1 MKSSA
6 RGFTLIELMVG
17 LVIGL
22 IAILAMMNVMINAE
36 EQKRSTTSGM
46 DAQVNGALAL
56 TTLVRDIVK
65 AGYGFTSARPIIGCL
80 LQNRYQGGAM
90 VGMPTNLVPLVI
102 TANANGGVS
111 DTIQSIASDKKSF
124 SIPIWLGAPYYTPGA
139 TSVNVASV
147 RGLRGPIKDISGNVI
162 ETGNLMVAAS
172 YNNVAMVAA
181 DLPAKKPCQ
190 IFELTAD
197 PAGGQ
202 VIRNDTA
209 NWNPTGYPN
218 VTYDATGNDTPVFIN
233 LGGLND
239 VTYSISATNDLVQRS
254 FTLAVN
260 GTASYQTVT
269 LNNNIVQ
276 LKALYGKDTNADG
289 AVDTWDTVTPTTNAG
304 WLQVLAVRV
313 AILARSGQKEKDPV
327 TFDNPSW
334 DVGAADVI
342 TPAAGDSIAA
352 CGTSRCIP
360 LKIKTLTDW
369 NYYRYKLFETTVP
382 LRNML
387 WYS

>member
-1 MKSSA
+1 
-6 RGFTLIELMVG
+6 
-17 LVIGL
+17 
-22 IAILAMMNVMINAE
+22 MINAE

-56 TTLVRDIVK
+56 TTLVRDVVK
-65 AGYGFTSARPIIGCL
+65 AGYGFTSVRPVIGCL
-80 LQNRYQGGAM
+80 LQNRYQNGAT
-90 VGMPTNLVPLVI
+90 VLPMPTNLVPLVI
-102 TANANGGVS
+102 TANANCGVS
-111 DTIQSIASDKKSF
+111 DTIRSIASDKKSF
-124 SIPIWLGAPYYTPGA
+124 SIPIWLGSPYYTVGA
-139 TSVNVASV
+139 TAVNVASV
-147 RGLRGPIKDISGNVI
+147 RGLKGPIKDISGNVI
-162 ETGNLMVAAS
+162 ESGNLMVAAS

-190 IFELTAD
+190 IFELTAN
-197 PAGGQ
+197 PASGQ
-202 VIRNDTA
+202 VILNATQ
-209 NWNPTGYPN
+209 NWNPGMYPN

-233 LGGLND
+233 LGGLSD
-239 VTYSISATNDLVQRS
+239 VTYSINATNDLEQSS
-254 FTLAVN
+254 FTLAAD
-260 GTASYQTVT
+260 GTASYKKATV
-269 LNNNIVQ
+269 NNNIVQ

-334 DVGAADVI
+334 DVGAADTI
-342 TPAAGDSIAA
+342 TPAGGDSIAA

-369 NYYRYKLFETTVP
+369 NYYRYKLFETIVP